1 MVRETLAERL
11 ACPGVVRESQVAADH
26 VLQQSLARLL
36 AQLDDHLAQDHRHV
50 GEPVVGLTDVI
61 QSSLVQQ
68 DLLQDE
74 GGHSLAQLRAALH
87 DPQTER
93 DDLRGEEEVDHLL
106 LVRLHEGSD
115 DPEGGKAKVL
125 EGPGLTDG
133 VEEGVEV
140 EGDVGEQEGRPG
152 VRVRGDTLQQ
162 GEGVT
167 DSVALVSSQNGRVDG
182 GVNVDNLLNSYNSE
196 Q

>member
-1 MVRETLAERL
+1 M
-11 ACPGVVRESQVAADH
+11 
-26 VLQQSLARLL
+26 LQQSLTWIL
-36 AQLDDHLAQDHRHV
+36 AQLYDHLAQNHSNMR
-50 GEPVVGLTDVI
+50 EPVVGLTDVVEAG
-61 QSSLVQQ
+61 LVQQ
-68 DLLQDE
+68 DLLEDE
-74 GGHSLAQLRAALH
+74 GGHSLAQLGAALH
-87 DPQTER
+87 DPQTQR

-106 LVRLHEGSD
+106 LVRLHEGPD
-115 DPEGGKAKVL
+115 DPEGGETEVL
-125 EGPGLTDG
+125 EGASLADG

-167 DSVALVSSQNGRVDG
+167 DSVALVSSQHRGVDG